1 MKRQSKLLR
10 EAMESLS
17 LFDIKKTNHIN
28 YYAIYYMFYKL
39 IIKTQMNMLLSKLIY
54 IGYKTGYWTE

>member
-1 MKRQSKLLR
+1 
-10 EAMESLS
+10 MESLS